1 MTCPFIE
8 LVLHEGRRWIRLSQ
22 TVVEKELFQQLME
35 RLRSIQQIRGSYTS
49 NRAAPLTARVF
60 A

>member
-1 MTCPFIE
+1 
-8 LVLHEGRRWIRLSQ
+8 VLHEGRRWIRLSQ